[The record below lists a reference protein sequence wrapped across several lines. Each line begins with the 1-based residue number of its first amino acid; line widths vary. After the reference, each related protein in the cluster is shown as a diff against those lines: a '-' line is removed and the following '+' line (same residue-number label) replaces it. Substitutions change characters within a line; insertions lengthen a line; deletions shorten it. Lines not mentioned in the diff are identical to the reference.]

1 MTQPS
6 TSPLKTNATRATAAP
21 NRLPVHRSASAR
33 IPMPPRNRCATQKN
47 PSDHGS
53 GSRR

>member
-6 TSPLKTNATRATAAP
+6 TSPLKTNATPATAAP
-21 NRLPVHRSASAR
+21 NGLPVHRSASAR
-33 IPMPPRNRCATQKN
+33 IPIPPRNRCATQKK

-53 GSRR
+53 GSSR